1 MKPGA
6 VVLAEGREIAAGV
19 VRTMASAGGYVEVVG
34 SVRRGR
40 PIVGDVEV
48 LVRGIGDGEVVQA
61 ILATGAKRGAPNKAG
76 ARAPWGPRYY
86 RCVLP
91 RANGQT
97 IGLDVFVALPPAEW
111 GVLKLIRTG
120 SADFSQAVVTRLH
133 RYRLKSEDGRV
144 IYQSTRAVIP
154 TPTEEG
160 VLRLAR
166 LPWIPPSEREMDN
179 PATLRAF
186 GREAAA
192 WECADP
198 PGPALLPVVTRLP
211 SPPDAA
217 DRPPPVLCPICGC
230 VHPRG
235 TCP

>member
-1 MKPGA
+1 PGPERQVRGRALRPVASVSGRGRKGGNGPMKPGA

-97 IGLDVFVALPPAEW
+97 IGLDVFVA
-111 GVLKLIRTG
+111 
-120 SADFSQAVVTRLH
+120 
-133 RYRLKSEDGRV
+133 
-144 IYQSTRAVIP
+144 
-154 TPTEEG
+154 
-160 VLRLAR
+160 
-166 LPWIPPSEREMDN
+166 
-179 PATLRAF
+179 
-186 GREAAA
+186 
-192 WECADP
+192 
-198 PGPALLPVVTRLP
+198 
-211 SPPDAA
+211 
-217 DRPPPVLCPICGC
+217 
-230 VHPRG
+230 
-235 TCP
+235 